1 MAMGVAGPATIAG
14 HVIVC
19 GLNDLGLSIV
29 EQLDAAGVRAVVVD
43 ERDAPGLRRRLERWG
58 VTLIRESIRTPES
71 LREAGLD
78 TALAVVACHE
88 TDLENLQIALVAV
101 NATPRIRIIAG
112 IGNRQLGDQLRD
124 ALTQVRVRSVGE
136 LAGPGFV
143 EACVRSAVI
152 HAFPLDEPAG
162 GVEIF
167 AVVDEPVTGR
177 APFRALYGDLT
188 PISLRRAGERLA
200 EVCPPRDVPL
210 APGDS
215 LTVLGRLGELRA
227 RGMAVDEVHDARVF
241 ASLVAGAREDAG
253 DNSRGHGGGGAGGD
267 DRDRGGLGDRDG
279 RGGRDGRAGAP
290 DVPGRA
296 RHAPARNTTR
306 AARMRTLLA
315 TVRGELD
322 RPFRRALAVVGALM
336 VISTV
341 VLALTYEDNNPGAP
355 ADFDALDALYLT
367 VETMVTV
374 GYGDYNFGAAD
385 GWLQAFG
392 IGLMLLGALS
402 IAVVY
407 AFITNVIISRRLE
420 RALGRGR
427 ANTVRGHVILCGLGS
442 VGVATMEGLLRA
454 GRRIVVIE
462 RDENN
467 RFLPVARERGVPVVI
482 GDATVRATL
491 LEAGL
496 AHATTIAAV
505 TSDGL
510 ANLETILSARET
522 HAELR
527 RAHAARRAARAAAQ
541 RAGGRAYH
549 GARHDPA
556 QSADGSPEA
565 ALRVV
570 LRVFDATMAD
580 EFERRFGIHTARS
593 ASTLATPYF
602 VAAALGHEVIS
613 AFYVERTP
621 FLVARMTVRPGGGLA
636 GPTLGELATG
646 TRVLAVTRHDDPHSG
661 PRIGPD
667 DDSRD
672 NTEDGMAH
680 GSGASSPD
688 YRPGRHTKLRPG
700 DELLVVGPVTQIV
713 DMVRRNQLTRHT
725 SSQS

>member
-1 MAMGVAGPATIAG
+1 MRSGVAGPATIAG

-19 GLNDLGLSIV
+19 GLNDLGLSVV

-43 ERDAPGLRRRLERWG
+43 ERDAPGLHRRLERWG
-58 VTLIRESIRTPES
+58 VALVRESARTPES

-101 NATPRIRIIAG
+101 NAAPRIRIVAG

-162 GVEIF
+162 AGEIF
-167 AVVDEPVTGR
+167 AVVDEPVTSR

-210 APGDS
+210 APGDR
-215 LTVLGRLGELRA
+215 LTLLGRLGELRA
-227 RGMAVDEVHDARVF
+227 RGMAVDEVHDARTF
-241 ASLVAGAREDAG
+241 ASLVAAAQEDSG
-253 DNSRGHGGGGAGGD
+253 SDTRGGD
-267 DRDRGGLGDRDG
+267 GDYRE
-279 RGGRDGRAGAP
+279 GAS
-290 DVPGRA
+290 DLPGRA
-296 RHAPARNTTR
+296 RRVPARLR
-306 AARMRTLLA
+306 ALLA

-322 RPFRRALAVVGALM
+322 RPFRRALTVVATLM

-341 VLALTYEDNNPGAP
+341 VLTLTYEDNNPGAP
-355 ADFDALDALYLT
+355 ANFDALDALYLT

-392 IGLMLLGALS
+392 IALMLLGALS

-427 ANTVRGHVILCGLGS
+427 ADAVRGHVILCGLGS

-482 GDATVRATL
+482 GDATVQATL

-522 HAELR
+522 HSELR

-541 RAGGRAYH
+541 GAGGRAYH
-549 GARHDPA
+549 GGRHDPA
-556 QSADGSPEA
+556 PPADGGPEA

-646 TRVLAVTRHDDPHSG
+646 TRVLAVTRHNGHRGGLHGG
-661 PRIGPD
+661 PGD
-667 DDSRD
+667 GFRD
-672 NTEDGMAH
+672 GLADGLGDGTAH
-680 GSGASSPD
+680 GPEASSPD

-725 SSQS
+725 SAQS